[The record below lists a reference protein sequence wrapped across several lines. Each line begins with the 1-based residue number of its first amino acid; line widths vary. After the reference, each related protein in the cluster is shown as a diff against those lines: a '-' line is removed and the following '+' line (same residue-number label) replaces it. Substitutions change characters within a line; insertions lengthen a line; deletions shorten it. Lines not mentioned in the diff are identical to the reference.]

1 MKKTIITILAI
12 AIMAFGYM
20 SENNNNLESKTNQD
34 NIPVAK
40 ELENEDL
47 KIHVLDVGQADAILI
62 ELPNKETM
70 LIDAG
75 ESRHGDIV
83 NAYLKSL
90 NHKRIDYVIG
100 THPHSDH
107 IGGLAKVI
115 KANDIGNIYLPKV
128 ASNTKTYENLLL
140 TIQEKDKK
148 IKRATAGVNILNTND
163 LKIDIIA
170 PNSETYSDLN
180 NYSAVV
186 LLKYK
191 DTKYLFMGDA
201 EGISE
206 REILTDVNA
215 DVIKIGHHGSDSS
228 STIDFINRV
237 TPRYGIISVGTE
249 NKYNLPK
256 SEVIGKYRSIGASI
270 YRTDQS
276 GNIIISSDGENIKIT
291 TEK

>member
-1 MKKTIITILAI
+1 
-12 AIMAFGYM
+12 
-20 SENNNNLESKTNQD
+20 
-34 NIPVAK
+34 
-40 ELENEDL
+40 
-47 KIHVLDVGQADAILI
+47 
-62 ELPNKETM
+62 M
-70 LIDAG
+70 LFR
-75 ESRHGDIV
+75 S
-83 NAYLKSL
+83 
-90 NHKRIDYVIG
+90 
-100 THPHSDH
+100 
-107 IGGLAKVI
+107 
-115 KANDIGNIYLPKV
+115 
-128 ASNTKTYENLLL
+128 
-140 TIQEKDKK
+140 
-148 IKRATAGVNILNTND
+148 
-163 LKIDIIA
+163 A

-256 SEVIGKYRSIGASI
+256 SEVIGRYRSIGASI